1 MIAIGHI
8 AKTYGILPSEV
19 TVRATAYD
27 LMITDVYTTWQNYQS
42 NPNEVSNYSAEDL
55 QSIMERAK
63 GGK

>member
-8 AKTYGILPSEV
+8 AKTYGLLPSEV
-19 TVRATAYD
+19 AVRATTYD
-27 LMITDVYTTWQNYQS
+27 LMITDVYTTWQNYQQ
-42 NPNEVSNYSAEDL
+42 NPNEASNYKTDDL